1 MDKQEIILN
10 AAMDLFSQKGFEGT
24 SVREIAANARVNPAM
39 ISYYF
44 ESKEKMLEK
53 LVERRASYLSGVFE
67 ELVKNTALTRTE
79 KLNVVIDSYVERMF
93 SSPSFM
99 HILHRE
105 LSLEK
110 REKLK
115 EGISDV
121 LLKNFNAAKSII
133 EDGVASG
140 EFNNVDAELTMV
152 SIIGT
157 INHMFLSE
165 VMCRKILQKNKD
177 FNPYK
182 SKILKER
189 LKDHLK
195 QMIDTYLV
203 KSLQRKSKKN

>member
-1 MDKQEIILN
+1 MDKQDLILN

-24 SVREIAANARVNPAM
+24 SVREIAARAEVNPAM

-53 LVERRASYLSGVFE
+53 LVERRAGYLRDIFE
-67 ELVKNTALTRTE
+67 GMVKNTLLTQTE
-79 KLNVVIDSYVERMF
+79 KLNVVIESYVDRMF
-93 SSPSFM
+93 SSPRFL

-105 LSLEK
+105 LTLEK

-115 EGISDV
+115 GAISDV
-121 LLKNFNAAKSII
+121 LLKNFHAAKSII
-133 EDGVASG
+133 EDGAASG
-140 EFNNVDAELTMV
+140 EFNKVDAELTVMT
-152 SIIGT
+152 IIGT
-157 INHMFLSE
+157 INQMFASE
-165 VMCRKILQKNKD
+165 IMCRKILKKGKD

-182 SKILKER
+182 SIMLKER

-203 KSLQRKSKKN
+203 KKPAKKK

>member
-1 MDKQEIILN
+1 MDKKEIILN

-24 SVREIAANARVNPAM
+24 SVREIAAHAGVNPAM

-53 LVERRASYLSGVFE
+53 LVERRAGYLSGVFG
-67 ELVKNTALTRTE
+67 ELVKNTTLTRIE

-93 SSPSFM
+93 SSPRFM

-115 EGISDV
+115 EAISDV
-121 LLKNFNAAKSII
+121 LLKNFYAAKSII
-133 EDGVASG
+133 EEGSASG
-140 EFNNVDAELTMV
+140 EFYEVDAELTMV
-152 SIIGT
+152 TIIGT
-157 INHMFLSE
+157 INHMFSSE
-165 VMCRKILQKNKD
+165 IMCRKILHKGKD

-182 SKILKER
+182 SKMLKER

-195 QMIDTYLV
+195 QMIDKYLV
-203 KSLQRKSKKN
+203 KKPARKK